1 MARFCIDASA
11 VLAWLIP
18 AQRTRVIE
26 ETWSRLLQGED
37 LISAP
42 PLLYAEC
49 TSVLR
54 EQVGETLSH
63 EEALETVEDLFSLPV
78 YAPTERRIY
87 TRALE
92 LAERFQRKKAYDMQY
107 LAVAELQHAELLTLD
122 RGLFDAASRLGV
134 PVRLLA

>member
-26 ETWSRLLQGED
+26 ETWTRLIRGED

-54 EQVGETLSH
+54 EQVGETLTH
-63 EEALETVEDLFSLPV
+63 EDALATVEDLFSLPV
-78 YAPTERRIY
+78 DAPTERRLY

-92 LAERFQRKKAYDMQY
+92 LAERFQRRKAYDMQY
-107 LAVAELQHAELLTLD
+107 LAVAELHGAELLTLD
-122 RGLFDAASRLGV
+122 RGLFDAASQLGV

>member
-18 AQRTRVIE
+18 AQRTQVVE
-26 ETWSRLLQGED
+26 ETWTHLLRD
-37 LISAP
+37 DNMISAP

-54 EQVGETLSH
+54 EQVGETLTH
-63 EEALETVEDLFSLPV
+63 QEALETVEDLFTLPV
-78 YAPTERRIY
+78 DAPTERRLY

-92 LAERFQRKKAYDMQY
+92 LAERFQRRKAYDMQY
-107 LAVAELQHAELLTLD
+107 LAVAELQDAELLTLD
-122 RGLFDAASRLGV
+122 RGLFDAATRLGV
-134 PVRLLA
+134 AARLLA